1 MYINQNFPRWMFFN
15 LSRFSLRSIDEWRN
29 LSVNKRRFPWNEV
42 AKQILFLSEPAN
54 FTDSDRLGSM
64 GLKMKRAIRKKHTSF
79 LLFHFWDLES
89 VSIDSAL
96 ICILHRFLHEHI
108 KLIFLRKCYQ
118 GKLPNL
124 KIWVKY
130 FLKCPYLI
138 CSHKT
143 WKCWN
148 QNIFYKNLAK
158 NRVDEIVFVK
168 FWF

>member
-1 MYINQNFPRWMFFN
+1 MKKLVRKQKEGSLGTRLLRKFFFCLNQ
-15 LSRFSLRSIDEWRN
+15 LILLIQIDLDQWASKWKGQLE
-29 LSVNKRRFPWNEV
+29 
-42 AKQILFLSEPAN
+42 
-54 FTDSDRLGSM
+54 
-64 GLKMKRAIRKKHTSF
+64 KKHTSF
-79 LLFHFWDLES
+79 LLFYFWDLES

-118 GKLPNL
+118 GKQPNS

-143 WKCWN
+143 RKCWK
-148 QNIFYKNLAK
+148 QNIFHKNLAK